1 MCFGQILKN
10 SICTKLLLN
19 IKKEN
24 EDLGKQAN
32 NLVKLSAITY
42 IKYFFTIA
50 FFAGCLAVQAQDVNY
65 IKGKKYTLEGI
76 SVLGNTSFGEQ
87 TIITYSGLRKGKEIT
102 IPGEDIA
109 NAIKKLWNSN
119 LFSDIEVYVTKIEG
133 DKAYLQIQ
141 LSDLPQLNEL
151 KVNGVKKGKIEGIVN
166 DNKLKKGVKVTENL
180 ITTTKNHLIKKY
192 KKEGYYNTKVHINT
206 IEVKND
212 SLKTARVN
220 MVLNIDKGEKVK
232 IKDIVFNGNDVLS
245 DKKLRKAMKSTKK
258 INRLRIL
265 KRSKFID
272 SAYQADL
279 GHIVDTYKENGYRDA
294 RVLSDSLVVNND
306 KTISLFIDV
315 NEGEQ
320 YTFGD
325 IEFIGNT
332 VYSNEYLSRLL
343 RIKKGDTYNGVL
355 LQKRIADQSKPDAFD
370 ITNEY
375 QNNGYLFS
383 TINPVEVSADNN
395 VIDME
400 IRISEGKPAYF
411 NSVTVVGND
420 KTNDHVIYRELRT
433 RPGQLYSKSN
443 VVRTVRELG
452 QLGFFDAQEISP
464 NFINPNPNEGT
475 IDMEY
480 SVKETGS
487 SQIELQGGYG
497 GGGFIGTLGLSFNN
511 FSIKDI
517 FKKEAYKPIPM
528 GDGQKLALRLQA
540 SRFYQTYSFS
550 FSEPWLGGKRPVQFS
565 TSLSHTKQFLYNF
578 QTRNADKSRS
588 FNITGIT
595 FGLAKRLTVPDDFF
609 TLSQAISFQRY
620 DLNNYNTGLFT
631 FGDGYSNNLS
641 YTVGLSRNNTSVDP
655 IFPTGGSKFSVTAKM
670 SIPYSLFNGVDY
682 EELSEE
688 YDAALETRAEYA
700 DTPTDLAYIQANEKI
715 TEIDQER
722 YKWLEF
728 YKVNFKG
735 EWYTQLA
742 KNLVL
747 RPSIEYGFLG
757 AYNQYRGIIP
767 FERYF
772 VGGDGLGNY
781 SLDGREAIQLRG
793 YPNQSIQPF
802 DRATGRLSN
811 DGATIYN
818 KYSLELRY
826 PITLKAS
833 AKIYALAFLE
843 GGGAFN
849 DFRDFN
855 PFNIKRSAGLGLR
868 IFMPAFGLLG
878 IDFGHGFDP
887 LPGETEKHGWE
898 THFIIGQQF

>member
-1 MCFGQILKN
+1 M
-10 SICTKLLLN
+10 KLLLN

-24 EDLGKQAN
+24 DDLGKQVN
-32 NLVKLSAITY
+32 NLVNTLPVITY
-42 IKYFFTIA
+42 LKYSITLLFFVASISI
-50 FFAGCLAVQAQDVNY
+50 QAQDLQYSN
-65 IKGKKYTLEGI
+65 GKKYTLGDI
-76 SVLGNTSFGEQ
+76 SVSGNTTFSEQ
-87 TIITYSGLRKGKEIT
+87 TIVTYSGLRKGKEMT

-109 NAIKKLWNSN
+109 NAIKKLWNSK
-119 LFSDIEVYVTKIEG
+119 LFSDIEIYITKIE
-133 DKAYLQIQ
+133 DDVAYLEIR

-151 KVNGVKKGKIEGIVN
+151 KINGVKKGKQESIIKES
-166 DNKLKKGVKVTENL
+166 KLNKGVKVTENL
-180 ITTTKNHLIKKY
+180 ITTTKNFLQRKY
-192 KKEGYYNTKVHINT
+192 KKEGFVNTKVHINT
-206 IEVKND
+206 IEVKD
-212 SLKTARVN
+212 SIDKARVN

-232 IKDIVFNGNDVLS
+232 IKDIEFTGNDVLS
-245 DKKLRKAMKSTKK
+245 DKRLRKAMKSTKQ

-279 GHIVDTYKENGYRDA
+279 GHVIEKYKENGYRDA
-294 RVLSDSLVVNND
+294 RVISDSVIINDD
-306 KTISLFIDV
+306 KTISLKIDV
-315 NEGEQ
+315 NEGEL

-325 IEFIGNT
+325 ITFIGNT
-332 VYSNEYLSRLL
+332 VYTNQQLSRLL
-343 RIKKGDTYNGVL
+343 RIRKGDTYNGVE
-355 LQKRIADQSKPDAFD
+355 LQKRIADNSKPDAQD
-370 ITNEY
+370 ITNLY

-383 TINPVEVSADNN
+383 SIESVEVSADNN
-395 VIDME
+395 VIDLE
-400 IRISEGKPAYF
+400 IRITEGKPAYF
-411 NSVTVVGND
+411 NSVSVVGND
-420 KTNDHVIYRELRT
+420 KTNDHVVYREIRT
-433 RPGQLYSKSN
+433 RPGQLYSKAN

-565 TSLSHTKQFLYNF
+565 TSLSHTKQFLYNPI
-578 QTRNADKSRS
+578 TRNADKSRS

-595 FGLAKRLTVPDDFF
+595 FGLAKRLSVPDDYF

-641 YTVGLSRNNTSVDP
+641 YTIGLSRNNTNIDP
-655 IFPTGGSKFSVTAKM
+655 IYPTGGSNFSVTGKF
-670 SIPYSLFNGVDY
+670 SLPYSLFNGVDY
-682 EELSEE
+682 E
-688 YDAALETRAEYA
+688 ALKAERDENSNIVA
-700 DTPTDLAYIQANEKI
+700 DVNSNNLERTNASNRIS
-715 TEIDQER
+715 EIDQER
-722 YKWLEF
+722 YSWLEF
-728 YKVNFKG
+728 YKVKFSG

-742 KNLVL
+742 KDLVL
-747 RPSIEYGFLG
+747 RPKIEFGFLG
-757 AYNQYRGIIP
+757 AYDNDRGAIP
-767 FERYF
+767 FERF
-772 VGGDGLGNY
+772 FLGGDGLGNF
-781 SLDGREAIQLRG
+781 SLDGREIIQLRG
-793 YPNQSIQPF
+793 YPNQSLTHL
-802 DRATGRLSN
+802 DETTGRASN
-811 DGATIYN
+811 DGSSIYN
-818 KYSLELRY
+818 KFSLELRY

-833 AKIYALAFLE
+833 AKIYALGFLE
-843 GGGAFN
+843 GGVSAEN
-849 DFRDFN
+849 FRDYN
-855 PFNIKRSAGLGLR
+855 PFNINRSAGLGIR

-878 IDFGHGFDP
+878 IDFGHGFDA
-887 LPGETEKHGWE
+887 LPGETGKHGWE